1 MRGQQGQV
9 LTPWCE
15 VWGSPIAHS
24 LSPVLHRA
32 AYASLGLDWAYGR
45 REVDADGFADAIA
58 GVGQGCRGLSLT
70 MPLKEVALAAA
81 DLVDDAA
88 RATGAANTLV
98 PTTTGWSAHNTD
110 VDGIRRALAD
120 AGATAPD
127 SVLVVGSGATARS
140 TLAAVAGTARRVVLM
155 VRDRARP
162 ETLEQARAAGL
173 PVEVVGPGKWT
184 PADVVVSTVP
194 PKSVTGLDRLAA
206 PGASGRTVLLDVV
219 YGGGTTPLERAAV
232 AAGWA
237 VAPGTDM
244 LLHQATRQVELMT
257 GRTAPLEA
265 MRSALEAALA
275 ERAAGRAAQPAA
287 GPAAGGGP
295 AS

>member
-1 MRGQQGQV
+1 V
-9 LTPWCE
+9 LTSWCE

-32 AYASLGLDWAYGR
+32 AYASIGLDWAYGR
-45 REVDADGFADAIA
+45 REVDADGFADALA
-58 GVGQGCRGLSLT
+58 GVGEGCRGLSLT
-70 MPLKEVALAAA
+70 MPLKEAALAAA
-81 DLVDDAA
+81 DVVDDAA
-88 RATGAANTLV
+88 RSTGAANTLV
-98 PTTTGWSAHNTD
+98 PVVAGWSAHNTD

-120 AGATAPD
+120 AGAAEPA

-140 TLAAVAGTARRVVLM
+140 TIAAVAGTAGRVVLM

-162 ETLEQARAAGL
+162 ETLEQAHAAGV
-173 PVEVVGPGKWT
+173 PVEVVGLGEWT

-194 PKSVTGLDRLAA
+194 PASVTGLDRLAA

-219 YGGGTTPLERAAV
+219 YGGGTTPLERAAA

-237 VAPGTDM
+237 VVPGVDM

-257 GRTAPLEA
+257 GRPAPLEA
-265 MRSALEAALA
+265 MRAALDAALA
-275 ERAAGRAAQPAA
+275 ERAARGAAT
-287 GPAAGGGP
+287 
-295 AS
+295 